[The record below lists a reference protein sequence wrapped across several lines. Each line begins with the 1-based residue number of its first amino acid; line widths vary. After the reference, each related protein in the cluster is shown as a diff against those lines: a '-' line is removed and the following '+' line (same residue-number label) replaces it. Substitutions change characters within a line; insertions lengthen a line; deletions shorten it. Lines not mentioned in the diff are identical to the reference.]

1 MICKMKHGFLLFLFL
16 IGSCSCLPPLRWSAQ
31 AHPGRLDDKGCHEVT
46 EDWEYSGGRTLKAGT
61 EHCHRSLG
69 AMPLDGKEM
78 LQDHADPGKSL
89 KEIKTQAR
97 REACLKSSLAVLRE
111 VERVMTRAREG
122 DLILVRE
129 FVAVGKRAGEITKEC
144 G

>member
-1 MICKMKHGFLLFLFL
+1 MQDEARFFTFLVFDRFLFL
-16 IGSCSCLPPLRWSAQ
+16 SASPAMVGAGSPR
-31 AHPGRLDDKGCHEVT
+31 RLDDKGCHEVT